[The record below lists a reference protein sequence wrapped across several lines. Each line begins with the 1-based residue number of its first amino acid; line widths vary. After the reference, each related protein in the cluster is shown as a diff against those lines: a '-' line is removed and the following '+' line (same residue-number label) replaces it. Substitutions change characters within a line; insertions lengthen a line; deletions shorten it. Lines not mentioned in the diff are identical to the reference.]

1 MIELQGKYNTA
12 KVFTDDIDNAAISQV
27 ISMLNEP
34 GMEGSTI
41 RIMPDVHA
49 GKGCTIGT
57 TMTLHDKVVPSLVGV
72 DIGCGMLTIK
82 LKEKSINYKELDK
95 CILKNVPSGMN
106 VRTTAHEYLK
116 NTHIDDLLC
125 KDSLNMDRVIKSVGT
140 LGGGNHFI
148 EIDKSVNDELYLVI
162 HTGSRYLGKQIAE
175 YYQDKA
181 EKQIRNNDVDRKN
194 ERQSIINTLKS
205 QGKADEISEALKEL
219 NKEGNIN
226 FPYCEG
232 DLFNAYIHDMKIA
245 QEYAYWNRM
254 AIANEITKGMSLTI
268 DNIFETIH
276 NYIDM
281 DSMILR
287 KGAISCRNGEQ
298 VLIPMNM
305 RDGSLLCIGKG
316 NPDWNYSGPHGAG
329 RILSRSQAKDMINI
343 EDFTDTMSGIYTSSI
358 GRSTLDESPF
368 AYKPID
374 EIKEN
379 IKDTVEI
386 IDTISPTYNFKAC
399 DERERMERI
408 AGMEKDDIELDL

>member
-12 KVFTDDIDNAAISQV
+12 KVFTDNMENAAISQI

-41 RIMPDVHA
+41 RIMPDVHS

-72 DIGCGMLTIK
+72 DIGCGMLTVK
-82 LKEKSINYKELDK
+82 LREKAIDYKELDK
-95 CILKNVPSGMN
+95 CILKNVPSGMK
-106 VRTTAHEYLK
+106 RRAIAHEYIK
-116 NTHIDDLLC
+116 NTHIDKLLC
-125 KDSLNMDRVIKSVGT
+125 QDHLKMNKISKSLGT

-148 EIDKSVNDELYLVI
+148 EIDKSANDELYLVI
-162 HTGSRYLGKQIAE
+162 HTGSRCLGKQIAE
-175 YYQDKA
+175 YYQ
-181 EKQIRNNDVDRKN
+181 Q
-194 ERQSIINTLKS
+194 
-205 QGKADEISEALKEL
+205 KADEMAEILKTKTGES
-219 NKEGNIN
+219 IN
-226 FPYCEG
+226 FSYCEG
-232 DLFNAYIHDMKIA
+232 DLFDAYIHDMKIA

-386 IDTISPTYNFKAC
+386 IDTIRPTYNFKAC